1 MESTQF
7 ISACLNEKLV
17 FADSSEDCLVAMT
30 IFEHLFDLW
39 FCFSEVKSF
48 LSPNGRVFVNL
59 PLVTSLKNRFRLLIR
74 NLPETSN
81 PYSKWRTKGHWDGF
95 HLYYFSVRSIFT

>member
-1 MESTQF
+1 MQ
-7 ISACLNEKLV
+7 KLV

-30 IFEHLFDLW
+30 IFEHLFDLC

-48 LSPNGRVFVNL
+48 LSTNGRVFVNL
-59 PLVTSLKNRFRLLIR
+59 PLMTSLKNRFRLLIG

-95 HLYYFSVRSIFT
+95 HLYYFSVLSIFT